1 MYARNLHQMYAV
13 KNLSYQKKVIFR
25 IYRRILLELRQMHA
39 AKNLSSADDKC
50 HPNFVIERR
59 EILVFSNKSAVG
71 VSKILVSQWQV
82 SQHAFFPHIDTCRRH
97 MLTLAWILVVHTEP
111 NPKNITTFN
120 IQLRSPRSDTWSLPL
135 CHRETNWTCVDT
147 SDDSSRAHCSNL

>member
-71 VSKILVSQWQV
+71 VSKILVSQ
-82 SQHAFFPHIDTCRRH
+82 
-97 MLTLAWILVVHTEP
+97 
-111 NPKNITTFN
+111 
-120 IQLRSPRSDTWSLPL
+120 
-135 CHRETNWTCVDT
+135 
-147 SDDSSRAHCSNL
+147 